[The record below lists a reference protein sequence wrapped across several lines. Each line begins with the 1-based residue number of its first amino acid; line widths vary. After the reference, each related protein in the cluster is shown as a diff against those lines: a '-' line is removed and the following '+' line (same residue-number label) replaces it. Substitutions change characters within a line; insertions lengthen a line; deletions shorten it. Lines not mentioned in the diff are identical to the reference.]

1 MKKIQA
7 IKQLKN
13 DGLTI
18 IKNVINFKEC
28 LKLKNYFLRLEKK
41 RIKNGERIFINDGS
55 TRIYNFFLENYKL
68 TNFLYNNYL
77 N

>member
-18 IKNVINFKEC
+18 IKNVINTKEC
-28 LKLKNYFLRLEKK
+28 LKLKNYF
-41 RIKNGERIFINDGS
+41 
-55 TRIYNFFLENYKL
+55 
-68 TNFLYNNYL
+68 
-77 N
+77 